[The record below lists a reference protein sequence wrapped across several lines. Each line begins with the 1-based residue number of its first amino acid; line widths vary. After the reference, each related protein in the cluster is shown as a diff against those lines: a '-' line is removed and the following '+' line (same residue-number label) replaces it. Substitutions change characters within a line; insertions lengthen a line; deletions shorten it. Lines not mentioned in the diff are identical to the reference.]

1 MKKIIKFLIFSVI
14 SIYFFGCKNN
24 QKANQNFDNQIKKDS
39 VEIIQSEKI
48 NSDSSEQ
55 QTSTSSQQVEE
66 ILSIKDTIDCVFKEE
81 KLLSH
86 RENTDLFVFDNFS
99 VNLKVTDEKDFNIIV
114 NDIEYQTHIILDMGE
129 IMVSSYKCVGDM
141 IVFVHLED
149 YYVTTFFAY
158 YFSDKNLFYLGDFTI
173 HEAKDVEEKGNQKM
187 TFNIERKE
195 KTIEINSFLGGKFYE
210 KIVFTEYQKIAKNK
224 SL

>member
-14 SIYFFGCKNN
+14 SIYFFSCKNN

-48 NSDSSEQ
+48 NNDSSEQ

-129 IMVSSYKCVGDM
+129 IMVSNYKCDNKN
-141 IVFVHLED
+141 IIIIHLED
-149 YYVTTFFAY
+149 YYGSI
-158 YFSDKNLFYLGDFTI
+158 YFTYFYENENLFYLGSLSID
-173 HEAKDVEEKGNQKM
+173 ELNVEKIGVQTKTFEIRTEKNVLEV
-187 TFNIERKE
+187 I
-195 KTIEINSFLGGKFYE
+195 SLLGGKFYE
-210 KIVFTEYQKIAKNK
+210 KMVFTEYQKIAKNK

>member
-1 MKKIIKFLIFSVI
+1 MKNTIKFLVFSII
-14 SIYFFGCKNN
+14 SVHFFSCKNN

-66 ILSIKDTIDCVFKEE
+66 ILSIKDTVDCVFKEE

-86 RENTDLFVFDNFS
+86 RESTNLFVFNNFS
-99 VNLKVTDEKDFNIIV
+99 VSLKVTDERDFNIIV

-129 IMVSSYKCVGDM
+129 IMVSNYRCDDKNV
-141 IVFVHLED
+141 IIIHLED
-149 YYVTTFFAY
+149 YYGSI
-158 YFSDKNLFYLGDFTI
+158 YFTYFYENENLFYLGSLSVD
-173 HEAKDVEEKGNQKM
+173 EPNVEKIGVQTKTFEIRTEKNVLEV
-187 TFNIERKE
+187 I
-195 KTIEINSFLGGKFYE
+195 SLLGGNLYDKKKFTQYE
-210 KIVFTEYQKIAKNK
+210 KIIKE
-224 SL
+224 